1 MNERLVQMLL
11 VGAGGFL
18 GANARYLL
26 GLLATAHLGTRFPF
40 ATVFINVS
48 GSFLLGLVGTL
59 AAERWIP
66 NPEPFRLLLGVG
78 FLGAFTTFSTFEYEN
93 HALLQDGQWLLAG
106 LNFVLSPVLGYLAV
120 WLGVMGAQ
128 AWRG

>member
-1 MNERLVQMLL
+1 MNERLMQMLL

-40 ATVFINVS
+40 STFFINLS
-48 GSFLLGLVGTL
+48 GSFLLGFLGTL

-93 HALLQDGQWLLAG
+93 HALIQDGQWLLAG

>member
-1 MNERLVQMLL
+1 MNERLMQMLL

-26 GLLATAHLGTRFPF
+26 GILATAHLGTRFPF

-78 FLGAFTTFSTFEYEN
+78 FLGPSAGSPTPSPSACCWGSASWGPSPPSRPSNTRTT
-93 HALLQDGQWLLAG
+93 
-106 LNFVLSPVLGYLAV
+106 P
-120 WLGVMGAQ
+120 
-128 AWRG
+128 